1 MATARIHTIGNAR
14 INWAAG
20 PVEAEAQVA
29 TSAAE
34 EKEDEDEEKR
44 LVKECSMHL
53 QSNKVGDVS
62 GRDCC
67 I

>member
-1 MATARIHTIGNAR
+1 MTTARIHTIGNAR

-44 LVKECSMHL
+44 LVNECSMHL
-53 QSNKVGDVS
+53 
-62 GRDCC
+62 
-67 I
+67 